1 VLPISFARVL
11 QREGRQSLAAAKAN
25 LDAFAAHGEV
35 LIELAD
41 EPTRDVVACE
51 LRLLGAQC
59 TPEPTVY
66 AATRPTQSAP
76 HDGAI
81 RADAAGAGR
90 DAASAANAALPLS
103 LAPRM
108 SSSAAW
114 QKAGWAAL
122 LLTGILGIRAC
133 RECSRPS
140 HEELRATITR
150 LQIGAAEQEARYGG
164 ISPAQK
170 AANARLA
177 AQADALLRLQDAG
190 DVGVD
195 AGTDIDADERT
206 GAGP

>member
-1 VLPISFARVL
+1 MLPISFARVL
-11 QREGRQSLAAAKAN
+11 QREGRQSLAVAKAN

-41 EPTRDVVACE
+41 EPTRDVVASE

-90 DAASAANAALPLS
+90 DAASAALPLP

-108 SSSAAW
+108 SSSATW

-122 LLTGILGIRAC
+122 LLTGLLGIRAC